1 MTNDNRMGNKGS
13 ATLPTRCRWRW
24 DEPGVTCVSRRAYPD
39 RIEMRVHAVY
49 SGGCNSMVIVNGAIV
64 RTGHCAN
71 RHAAQ
76 IWCEQAVR
84 ELSDALAAMIEIEEK
99 GE

>member
-1 MTNDNRMGNKGS
+1 
-13 ATLPTRCRWRW
+13 
-24 DEPGVTCVSRRAYPD
+24 
-39 RIEMRVHAVY
+39 
-49 SGGCNSMVIVNGAIV
+49 MVIVNGAIV